1 LGGGRS
7 SFEPREGVSMESD
20 EGETGEGS
28 GEREELLELELL
40 LGRVTPG
47 DFVAFMAVTVVSY
60 EEEEGERAATR
71 RMVVEAKRKG

>member
-1 LGGGRS
+1 
-7 SFEPREGVSMESD
+7 MESE

-71 RMVVEAKRKG
+71 RMVVEAKREG